1 LYQWIID
8 AVQITTSSSCSTLK
22 VSAPNTSS
30 VRESAATPNGG
41 INCPF
46 PEPTATTTTL
56 GRMTRLRKSEEI
68 NLSQILYVSIFKL
81 IRVFHKDIG
90 MKNYI
95 FVQQP

>member
-8 AVQITTSSSCSTLK
+8 AVQITTSSSCPTLK

-30 VRESAATPNGG
+30 VRESPATPNGG

-46 PEPTATTTTL
+46 PEHTATTTTW
-56 GRMTRLRKSEEI
+56 GRMTRLRKRAEI
-68 NLSQILYVSIFKL
+68 KRSTILYVSIFKL
-81 IRVFHKDIG
+81 KRVFHKDIG

-95 FVQQP
+95 FVQLP

>member
-1 LYQWIID
+1 MQYKLRR
-8 AVQITTSSSCSTLK
+8 AAAAPTLK

-30 VRESAATPNGG
+30 VRESPATPNGG

-46 PEPTATTTTL
+46 PEPTATTTW
-56 GRMTRLRKSEEI
+56 GRMTRPRKSEEI
-68 NLSQILYVSIFKL
+68 NCSKILYVSIFKL
-81 IRVFHKDIG
+81 KRVFHKDIG